1 MGIILNGHQLKFLL
15 EMANPDVDD
24 LYTYVDENLSDDID
38 DDDDDIEEHIYS
50 FVEEIASNYID
61 DQLEKSDDQEITF
74 SCDKYYLVDPKY
86 YQAICDYL
94 NK

>member
-1 MGIILNGHQLKFLL
+1 MIVRVSLFFFPSLINWRSC
-15 EMANPDVDD
+15 V
-24 LYTYVDENLSDDID
+24 D